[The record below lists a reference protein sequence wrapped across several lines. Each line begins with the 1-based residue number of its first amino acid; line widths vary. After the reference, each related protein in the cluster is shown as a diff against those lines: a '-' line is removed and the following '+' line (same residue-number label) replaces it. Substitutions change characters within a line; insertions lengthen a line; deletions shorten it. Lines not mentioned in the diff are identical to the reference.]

1 MIILM
6 VSELNE
12 IYNLSN
18 DKAYLDSAIIIKDTK
33 LWFNELE
40 TKYDKKV
47 SKFTEIPKIAFTDMI
62 ANNID
67 TLILTNI
74 WEISDKK
81 YFYSNEY
88 IQENDCIEPP
98 IKDFTIA
105 NEFGGINNL
114 TKFLKDL
121 KHINFNIGIIFDF
134 TNIAI
139 DSNILLKN
147 LSWFEVDEVKNFQI
161 DTNSLFLEIND
172 RFEIYTR
179 FDKNVDNK
187 FLIKNNSTK
196 KSYVVKNSVNK
207 LLHPIPNTAKI
218 NIVNSS
224 MQNYILDLLVSF
236 SKLIDVILIK
246 SAYVLDYQEFL
257 LKINQ
262 ETSKNSLILM
272 DENKVYEN
280 YLEDDYNLKYFNEEF
295 LNLLVLEEN
304 ENFRNLIKNI
314 LEFDPRIL
322 YQFFNYTIGIDLTTY
337 DMDLQIND
345 KLYGIMI
352 IILGL
357 PSKSIIHHER
367 LSMSGIKKSKIND
380 DIKFFKDN
388 IVRRYEKDVQFMI
401 DNQKMFL
408 NVHNFH
414 FYDFFDVYG
423 EVNHNVIALSNYD
436 DENKSLLAY
445 NNQFSQISGWIKRT
459 VAFTNID
466 NDNITKLQQM
476 DIFDALNISNEDG
489 YIIFQDHITK
499 LEYIRSKD
507 DIRSNGLYI
516 KLNAYKYHL
525 FVDIQEI
532 NNDLDIWEEVSVA
545 LNGEGIQNLETI
557 YNEFLIQKRR
567 DDKNLGNEEIITKN
581 SLMKIKQIINE
592 KLEENKKLQ
601 EEFTLMNYSKG
612 KLDELLKIDQSLD
625 DRNQQL
631 KNLIYKLSKK

>member
-1 MIILM
+1 M

-12 IYNLSN
+12 VYNLSN
-18 DKAYLDSAIIIKDTK
+18 GKIDLDSAIVTKDTK
-33 LWFNELE
+33 LWFDELE
-40 TKYDKKV
+40 KKYNKDI
-47 SKFTEIPKIAFTDMI
+47 SKFTDIPKIVLEDMMI
-62 ANNID
+62 NNID
-67 TLILTNI
+67 SLILTNI
-74 WEISDKK
+74 WEISENK

-88 IQENDCIEPP
+88 IQDNNYIEPP
-98 IKDFTIA
+98 IKDFTISSK
-105 NEFGGINNL
+105 FGGINDF
-114 TKFLKDL
+114 KIFLKQA
-121 KHINFNIGIIFDF
+121 KSINFNIGIVFDF
-134 TNIAI
+134 GNIAI

-147 LSWFEVDEVKNFQI
+147 LSWFEVDEVKDIKI
-161 DTNSLFLEIND
+161 DPNSLFLEVND
-172 RFEIYTR
+172 EFDIYTQYN
-179 FDKNVDNK
+179 KNIDNK
-187 FLIKNNSTK
+187 FLIHSNLTK
-196 KSYVVKNSVNK
+196 KYYTVTNSSNK
-207 LLHPIPNTAKI
+207 LSSPIPNTAKI
-218 NIVNSS
+218 NIENSN
-224 MQNYILDLLVSF
+224 MKKYILDLIVSF
-236 SKLIDVILIK
+236 SKLIDIILIK
-246 SAYVLDYQEFL
+246 SAYILDDEVFL

-262 ETSKNSLILM
+262 DISKNSLILM

-280 YLEDDYNLKYFNEEF
+280 YLENDYNFKYYNEEF

-304 ENFRNLIKNI
+304 EKFRNLIKKI

-322 YQFFNYTIGIDLTTY
+322 YQFVNYTIGVDLSTY

-367 LSMSGIKKSKIND
+367 LSISEIRRIKVNENV
-380 DIKFFKDN
+380 KFYKEN
-388 IVRRYEKDVQFMI
+388 IVRRYEKDIQFMI
-401 DNQKMFL
+401 DNQKMYL
-408 NVHNFH
+408 DIHNFH

-423 EVNHNVIALSNYD
+423 KVNHNVIALSNYD
-436 DENKSLLAY
+436 NENKSLLAY

-459 VAFTNID
+459 VAFSNID
-466 NDNITKLQQM
+466 NDDITKLQQM

-489 YIIFQDHITK
+489 YIIFKDHITK

-532 NNDLDIWEEVSVA
+532 NNDLDIWEEVSFV
-545 LNGEGIQNLETI
+545 LNGEGIQNLQTI
-557 YNEFLIQKRR
+557 YNEVLLQKRQV
-567 DDKNLGNEEIITKN
+567 DDNLGNQEIITKN
-581 SLMKIKQIINE
+581 SLIKIKQIINE
-592 KLEENKKLQ
+592 KLIENKILQ

-612 KLDELLKIDQSLD
+612 KLDELLKIEQALD

>member
-1 MIILM
+1 M

-12 IYNLSN
+12 VYNLSN
-18 DKAYLDSAIIIKDTK
+18 DKTYLDSAIVIKDTK
-33 LWFNELE
+33 LWFDELE
-40 TKYDKKV
+40 KKYNKSI
-47 SKFTEIPKIAFTDMI
+47 SKFTDIPKIILEDMI

-67 TLILTNI
+67 SLILTNI
-74 WEISDKK
+74 WEISEKK

-88 IQENDCIEPP
+88 VQDNDYIEPP
-98 IKDFTIA
+98 INNFTIS
-105 NEFGGINNL
+105 NKFGGLNDFKIFL
-114 TKFLKDL
+114 TQAKS
-121 KHINFNIGIIFDF
+121 INFNIGIIFDF

-147 LSWFEVDEVKNFQI
+147 LTWFEVDEIEDIQI
-161 DTNSLFLEIND
+161 EPNSLFLDVND
-172 RFEIYTR
+172 EFEIYTQYN
-179 FDKNVDNK
+179 KNIDNK
-187 FLIKNNSTK
+187 FLIHNNLTK
-196 KSYVVKNSVNK
+196 KNYIVKNSSNK
-207 LLHPIPNTAKI
+207 LSQPIPNTAKI
-218 NIVNSS
+218 NIENSN
-224 MQNYILDLLVSF
+224 MKKYIYDLLVYYSE
-236 SKLIDVILIK
+236 LIDIILIK
-246 SAYVLDYQEFL
+246 SAYILDDEEFL
-257 LKINQ
+257 SKINQ
-262 ETSKNSLILM
+262 DTSKNSLILM

-280 YLEDDYNLKYFNEEF
+280 YLENDYNLKYFNEEF

-304 ENFRNLIKNI
+304 EKFRNLLKNI

-322 YQFFNYTIGIDLTTY
+322 YQFVNYTIGIDLSTY

-367 LSMSGIKKSKIND
+367 LSMSEIRRIKVND
-380 DIKFFKDN
+380 NVKFYKEN
-388 IVRRYEKDVQFMI
+388 IVRRYEKDIQFMI

-408 NVHNFH
+408 DIHNFH

-436 DENKSLLAY
+436 NENKSLLAY

-459 VAFTNID
+459 VAFSNTD
-466 NDNITKLQQM
+466 NDDITKLQQM

-489 YIIFQDHITK
+489 YIIFKDHITK

-532 NNDLDIWEEVSVA
+532 NNDLDIWEEVSFA

-557 YNEFLIQKRR
+557 YNEVLIQKRQ
-567 DDKNLGNEEIITKN
+567 DDNNLGNQEIITKN
-581 SLMKIKQIINE
+581 SLIKIKQIINE
-592 KLEENKKLQ
+592 KLEENKILQ

-612 KLDELLKIDQSLD
+612 KLDELLKIEQALD
-625 DRNQQL
+625 NRNQQL

>member
-1 MIILM
+1 M

-12 IYNLSN
+12 VYNLPN
-18 DKAYLDSAIIIKDTK
+18 EKTYLDSAIVIKDTK

-40 TKYDKKV
+40 KKYNKAI
-47 SKFTEIPKIAFTDMI
+47 SKFTDVPKNILEDMI

-67 TLILTNI
+67 SLILTNI
-74 WEISDKK
+74 WEISENK

-88 IQENDCIEPP
+88 IQDNDYIEPP
-98 IKDFTIA
+98 INNFTIS
-105 NEFGGINNL
+105 NKFGGINDF
-114 TKFLKDL
+114 KIFLKQA
-121 KHINFNIGIIFDF
+121 KSINFNIGIIFDF

-139 DSNILLKN
+139 DSNILLNN
-147 LSWFEVDEVKNFQI
+147 LSWFEVDEIEDIQI
-161 DTNSLFLEIND
+161 DTNSLFLDVND
-172 RFEIYTR
+172 EFEIYTQYN
-179 FDKNVDNK
+179 KNIDNK
-187 FLIKNNSTK
+187 FLIRNNLTK
-196 KSYVVKNSVNK
+196 KNYIVTNSSNK
-207 LLHPIPNTAKI
+207 LSQPIPNTAKI
-218 NIVNSS
+218 NIENSN
-224 MQNYILDLLVSF
+224 MKKYIFDLLVSF
-236 SKLIDVILIK
+236 SKLIDIILIK
-246 SAYVLDYQEFL
+246 SAYILDDEEFL
-257 LKINQ
+257 LKINKD
-262 ETSKNSLILM
+262 TSKNSLILM

-280 YLEDDYNLKYFNEEF
+280 YLEKDYNLNYFNEEF

-304 ENFRNLIKNI
+304 EKFRNLLKNI

-322 YQFFNYTIGIDLTTY
+322 YQFVNYTIGIDLSTY

-367 LSMSGIKKSKIND
+367 LSMSEIRRTKVND
-380 DIKFFKDN
+380 NVKFYKEN
-388 IVRRYEKDVQFMI
+388 IVKRYEKDIQFMI

-408 NVHNFH
+408 DINNFH

-436 DENKSLLAY
+436 NENKSLLAY

-459 VAFTNID
+459 VAFSNTD
-466 NDNITKLQQM
+466 NDDITKLQQM

-489 YIIFQDHITK
+489 YIIFKDHITK

-532 NNDLDIWEEVSVA
+532 NNDLDIWEEVSFA

-557 YNEFLIQKRR
+557 YNEVLIQKRQ
-567 DDKNLGNEEIITKN
+567 DDNKLRKQEIITKN
-581 SLMKIKQIINE
+581 SLIKIKQIINE
-592 KLEENKKLQ
+592 KLEENKILQ

-612 KLDELLKIDQSLD
+612 KLDELLKIEQALD
-625 DRNQQL
+625 NRNQQL

>member
-1 MIILM
+1 M

-12 IYNLSN
+12 VYNLSN
-18 DKAYLDSAIIIKDTK
+18 DKTYLDSAIVIKDAK
-33 LWFNELE
+33 LWFDELE
-40 TKYDKKV
+40 KKYNKSI
-47 SKFTEIPKIAFTDMI
+47 SKFTDIPKIILEDMI

-67 TLILTNI
+67 SLILTNI
-74 WEISDKK
+74 WEISETK

-88 IQENDCIEPP
+88 IQDNDFIEPP
-98 IKDFTIA
+98 INNFTIS
-105 NEFGGINNL
+105 NKFGGINDFKIFL
-114 TKFLKDL
+114 TQAKS
-121 KHINFNIGIIFDF
+121 INFNIGIIFDF

-147 LSWFEVDEVKNFQI
+147 LTWFDVDEIEDIQI
-161 DTNSLFLEIND
+161 EPNSLFLDVND
-172 RFEIYTR
+172 EFEIYTQYN
-179 FDKNVDNK
+179 KNIDNK
-187 FLIKNNSTK
+187 FLIHNNLTK
-196 KSYVVKNSVNK
+196 KKYIVKNSSNK
-207 LLHPIPNTAKI
+207 LSQPIPNTAKI
-218 NIVNSS
+218 NIENSN
-224 MQNYILDLLVSF
+224 MKKYIYDLLVYYSE
-236 SKLIDVILIK
+236 LIDIILIK
-246 SAYVLDYQEFL
+246 SAYILDDEEFL
-257 LKINQ
+257 SKINQ
-262 ETSKNSLILM
+262 DTSKNSLILM

-280 YLEDDYNLKYFNEEF
+280 YLENDYNLKYFNEEF

-304 ENFRNLIKNI
+304 EKFRNLLKNI

-322 YQFFNYTIGIDLTTY
+322 YQFVNYTIGIDLSTY

-367 LSMSGIKKSKIND
+367 LSMSEIRRKKVND
-380 DIKFFKDN
+380 NVKFYKEN
-388 IVRRYEKDVQFMI
+388 IVRRYEKDIQFMI

-408 NVHNFH
+408 DIHNFH

-436 DENKSLLAY
+436 NENKSLLAY

-459 VAFTNID
+459 VAFSNTD
-466 NDNITKLQQM
+466 NDDITKLQQM

-489 YIIFQDHITK
+489 YIIFKDHITK

-532 NNDLDIWEEVSVA
+532 NNDLDIWEEVSFA

-557 YNEFLIQKRR
+557 YNEFLIQKRQ
-567 DDKNLGNEEIITKN
+567 DDNNLGNQEIITKN
-581 SLMKIKQIINE
+581 SLIKIKQIINE
-592 KLEENKKLQ
+592 KLEENKILH

-612 KLDELLKIDQSLD
+612 KLDELLKIEQALD
-625 DRNQQL
+625 NRNQQL

>member
-1 MIILM
+1 M

-12 IYNLSN
+12 VYNLSN
-18 DKAYLDSAIIIKDTK
+18 DKTYLDSAIVIKDTK
-33 LWFNELE
+33 LWFDELE
-40 TKYDKKV
+40 KKYNKSI
-47 SKFTEIPKIAFTDMI
+47 SKFTDIPKIILEDMI

-67 TLILTNI
+67 SLILTNI
-74 WEISDKK
+74 WEISEKK

-88 IQENDCIEPP
+88 VQDNDYIEPP
-98 IKDFTIA
+98 INNFTIS
-105 NEFGGINNL
+105 NKFGGINDFKIFL
-114 TKFLKDL
+114 TQAKS
-121 KHINFNIGIIFDF
+121 INFNIGIIFDF

-147 LSWFEVDEVKNFQI
+147 LTWFEVDEIEDIQI
-161 DTNSLFLEIND
+161 EPNSLFLDVND
-172 RFEIYTR
+172 EFEIYTQYN
-179 FDKNVDNK
+179 KNIDNK
-187 FLIKNNSTK
+187 FLIHNNLTK
-196 KSYVVKNSVNK
+196 KNYIVKNSSNK
-207 LLHPIPNTAKI
+207 LSQPIPNTAKI
-218 NIVNSS
+218 NIENSN
-224 MQNYILDLLVSF
+224 MKKYIYDLLVYYSE
-236 SKLIDVILIK
+236 LIDIILIK
-246 SAYVLDYQEFL
+246 SAYILDDEEFL
-257 LKINQ
+257 SKINQ
-262 ETSKNSLILM
+262 DTSKNSLILM

-280 YLEDDYNLKYFNEEF
+280 YLENDYNLKYFNEEF

-304 ENFRNLIKNI
+304 ERFRNLLKNI

-322 YQFFNYTIGIDLTTY
+322 YQFVNYTIGIDLSTY

-367 LSMSGIKKSKIND
+367 LSMSEIRRIKVND
-380 DIKFFKDN
+380 NVKFYKEN
-388 IVRRYEKDVQFMI
+388 IVRRYEKDIQFMI

-408 NVHNFH
+408 DIHNFH

-436 DENKSLLAY
+436 NENKSLLAY

-459 VAFTNID
+459 VAFSNTD
-466 NDNITKLQQM
+466 NDDITKLQQM

-489 YIIFQDHITK
+489 YIIFKDHITK

-532 NNDLDIWEEVSVA
+532 NNDLDIWEEVSFA

-557 YNEFLIQKRR
+557 YNEVLIQKRQ
-567 DDKNLGNEEIITKN
+567 DDNNLGNQEIITKN
-581 SLMKIKQIINE
+581 SLIKIKQIINE
-592 KLEENKKLQ
+592 KLEENKILQ

-612 KLDELLKIDQSLD
+612 KLDELLKIEQALD
-625 DRNQQL
+625 NRNQQL

>member
-1 MIILM
+1 M

-12 IYNLSN
+12 VYNLSN
-18 DKAYLDSAIIIKDTK
+18 DKTYIDSAIVIKDTK
-33 LWFNELE
+33 LWFDELE
-40 TKYDKKV
+40 KKYNKSI
-47 SKFTEIPKIAFTDMI
+47 SKFTDIPKIILEDMI

-67 TLILTNI
+67 SLILTNI
-74 WEISDKK
+74 WEISEKK

-88 IQENDCIEPP
+88 VQDNDYIEPP
-98 IKDFTIA
+98 INNFTIS
-105 NEFGGINNL
+105 NKFGGINDFKIFL
-114 TKFLKDL
+114 TQAKS
-121 KHINFNIGIIFDF
+121 INFNIGIIFDF

-147 LSWFEVDEVKNFQI
+147 LTWFEVDEIEDIQI
-161 DTNSLFLEIND
+161 EPNSLFLDVND
-172 RFEIYTR
+172 EFEIYTQYN
-179 FDKNVDNK
+179 KNIDNK
-187 FLIKNNSTK
+187 FLIHNNLTK
-196 KSYVVKNSVNK
+196 KNYIVKNSSNK
-207 LLHPIPNTAKI
+207 LSQPIPNTAKI
-218 NIVNSS
+218 NIENSN
-224 MQNYILDLLVSF
+224 MKKYIYDLLVYYSE
-236 SKLIDVILIK
+236 LIDIILIK
-246 SAYVLDYQEFL
+246 SAYILDDEEFL
-257 LKINQ
+257 SKINQ
-262 ETSKNSLILM
+262 DTSKNSLILM

-280 YLEDDYNLKYFNEEF
+280 YLENDYNLKYFNEEF

-304 ENFRNLIKNI
+304 EKFRNLLKNI

-322 YQFFNYTIGIDLTTY
+322 YQFVNYTIGIDLSTY

-367 LSMSGIKKSKIND
+367 LSMSEIRRIKVND
-380 DIKFFKDN
+380 NVKFYKEN
-388 IVRRYEKDVQFMI
+388 IVRRYEKDIQFMI

-408 NVHNFH
+408 DIHNFH

-436 DENKSLLAY
+436 NENKSLLAY

-459 VAFTNID
+459 VAFSNTD
-466 NDNITKLQQM
+466 NDDITKLQQM

-489 YIIFQDHITK
+489 YIIFKDHITK

-532 NNDLDIWEEVSVA
+532 NNDLDIWEEVSFA

-557 YNEFLIQKRR
+557 YNEVLIQKRQ
-567 DDKNLGNEEIITKN
+567 DDNNLGNQEIITKN
-581 SLMKIKQIINE
+581 SLIKIKQIINE
-592 KLEENKKLQ
+592 KLEENKILQ

-612 KLDELLKIDQSLD
+612 KLDELLKIEQALD
-625 DRNQQL
+625 NRNQQL

>member
-1 MIILM
+1 M

-12 IYNLSN
+12 VYNLPN
-18 DKAYLDSAIIIKDTK
+18 EKTYLDSAIVIKDTK

-40 TKYDKKV
+40 KKYNKAI
-47 SKFTEIPKIAFTDMI
+47 SKFTDVPKNILEDMI

-67 TLILTNI
+67 SLILTNI
-74 WEISDKK
+74 WEISENK

-88 IQENDCIEPP
+88 IQDNDYIEPP
-98 IKDFTIA
+98 INNFTIS
-105 NEFGGINNL
+105 NKFGGINDF
-114 TKFLKDL
+114 KIFLKQA
-121 KHINFNIGIIFDF
+121 KSINFNIGIIFDF

-139 DSNILLKN
+139 DSNILLNN
-147 LSWFEVDEVKNFQI
+147 LSWFEFDEIEDIQI
-161 DTNSLFLEIND
+161 DTNSLFLDVND
-172 RFEIYTR
+172 EFEIYTQYN
-179 FDKNVDNK
+179 KNIDNK
-187 FLIKNNSTK
+187 FLIRNNLTK
-196 KSYVVKNSVNK
+196 KNYIVTNSSNK
-207 LLHPIPNTAKI
+207 LSQPIPNTAKI
-218 NIVNSS
+218 NIENSN
-224 MQNYILDLLVSF
+224 MKKYIFDLLVSF
-236 SKLIDVILIK
+236 SKLIDIILIK
-246 SAYVLDYQEFL
+246 SAYILDDEEFL
-257 LKINQ
+257 LKINKD
-262 ETSKNSLILM
+262 TSKNSLILM

-280 YLEDDYNLKYFNEEF
+280 YLEKDYNLNYFNEEF

-304 ENFRNLIKNI
+304 EKFRNLLKNI

-322 YQFFNYTIGIDLTTY
+322 YQFVNYTIGIDLSTY

-367 LSMSGIKKSKIND
+367 LSMSEIRRTKVND
-380 DIKFFKDN
+380 NVKFYKEN
-388 IVRRYEKDVQFMI
+388 IVKRYEKDIQFMI

-408 NVHNFH
+408 DINNFH

-436 DENKSLLAY
+436 NENKSLLAY

-459 VAFTNID
+459 VAFSNTD
-466 NDNITKLQQM
+466 NDDITKLQQM

-489 YIIFQDHITK
+489 YIIFKDHITK

-532 NNDLDIWEEVSVA
+532 NNDLDIWEEVSFA

-557 YNEFLIQKRR
+557 YNEVLIQKRQ
-567 DDKNLGNEEIITKN
+567 DDNKLRKQEIITKN
-581 SLMKIKQIINE
+581 SLIKIKQIINE
-592 KLEENKKLQ
+592 KLEENKILQ

-612 KLDELLKIDQSLD
+612 KLDELLKIEQALD
-625 DRNQQL
+625 NRNQQL

>member
-1 MIILM
+1 M

-12 IYNLSN
+12 VYNLPN
-18 DKAYLDSAIIIKDTK
+18 EKTYLDSAIVIKDTK

-40 TKYDKKV
+40 KKYNKAI
-47 SKFTEIPKIAFTDMI
+47 SKFTDVPKNILEDMI

-67 TLILTNI
+67 SLILTNI
-74 WEISDKK
+74 WEISENK

-88 IQENDCIEPP
+88 IQDNDYIEPP
-98 IKDFTIA
+98 INNFTIS
-105 NEFGGINNL
+105 NKFGGINDF
-114 TKFLKDL
+114 KIFLKQA
-121 KHINFNIGIIFDF
+121 KSINFNIGIIFDF

-147 LSWFEVDEVKNFQI
+147 LTWFEVDEIEDIQI
-161 DTNSLFLEIND
+161 DTNSLFLDVND
-172 RFEIYTR
+172 EFEIYTQYN
-179 FDKNVDNK
+179 KNIDNK
-187 FLIKNNSTK
+187 FLIRNNLTK
-196 KSYVVKNSVNK
+196 KNYIVTNSSNK
-207 LLHPIPNTAKI
+207 LSQPIPNTAKI
-218 NIVNSS
+218 NIENSN
-224 MQNYILDLLVSF
+224 MKKYIFDLLVSF
-236 SKLIDVILIK
+236 SKLIDIILIK
-246 SAYVLDYQEFL
+246 SAYILDDEEFL
-257 LKINQ
+257 LKINKD
-262 ETSKNSLILM
+262 TSKNSLILM

-280 YLEDDYNLKYFNEEF
+280 YLEKDYNLNYFNEEF

-304 ENFRNLIKNI
+304 EKFRNLLKNI

-322 YQFFNYTIGIDLTTY
+322 YQFVNYTIGIDLSTY

-367 LSMSGIKKSKIND
+367 LSMSEIRRTKVND
-380 DIKFFKDN
+380 NVKFYKEN
-388 IVRRYEKDVQFMI
+388 IVKRYEKDIQFMI

-408 NVHNFH
+408 DINNFH

-436 DENKSLLAY
+436 NENKSLLAY

-459 VAFTNID
+459 VAFSNTD
-466 NDNITKLQQM
+466 NDDITKLQQM

-489 YIIFQDHITK
+489 YIIFKDHITK

-532 NNDLDIWEEVSVA
+532 NNDLDIWEEVSFA

-557 YNEFLIQKRR
+557 YNEVLIQKRQ
-567 DDKNLGNEEIITKN
+567 DDNNLGNQEIITKN
-581 SLMKIKQIINE
+581 SLIKIKQIINE
-592 KLEENKKLQ
+592 KLEENKILQ

-612 KLDELLKIDQSLD
+612 KLDELLKIEQALD
-625 DRNQQL
+625 NRNQQL

>member
-1 MIILM
+1 M

-12 IYNLSN
+12 VYNLSN
-18 DKAYLDSAIIIKDTK
+18 DKTYLDSAIFIKDTK
-33 LWFNELE
+33 LWFDELE
-40 TKYDKKV
+40 KKYNKSI
-47 SKFTEIPKIAFTDMI
+47 SKFTDIPKIILEDMI

-67 TLILTNI
+67 SLILTNI
-74 WEISDKK
+74 WEISEKK

-88 IQENDCIEPP
+88 IQDNDYIEPP
-98 IKDFTIA
+98 INNFTIS
-105 NEFGGINNL
+105 NKFGGINDFKIFL
-114 TKFLKDL
+114 TQAKS
-121 KHINFNIGIIFDF
+121 INFNIGIIFDF

-147 LSWFEVDEVKNFQI
+147 LTWFEVDEIEDIQI
-161 DTNSLFLEIND
+161 EPNSLFLDVND
-172 RFEIYTR
+172 EFEIYTQYN
-179 FDKNVDNK
+179 KNIDNK
-187 FLIKNNSTK
+187 FLIHNNLTK
-196 KSYVVKNSVNK
+196 KNYIVKNSSNK
-207 LLHPIPNTAKI
+207 LSQPIPNTAKI
-218 NIVNSS
+218 NIQNSN
-224 MQNYILDLLVSF
+224 MKKYIYDLLVYYSE
-236 SKLIDVILIK
+236 LIDIILIK
-246 SAYVLDYQEFL
+246 SAYILDDEEFL
-257 LKINQ
+257 SKINQ
-262 ETSKNSLILM
+262 DTSKNSLILM

-280 YLEDDYNLKYFNEEF
+280 YLENDYNLKYFNEEF

-304 ENFRNLIKNI
+304 EKFRNLLKNI

-322 YQFFNYTIGIDLTTY
+322 YQFVNYTIGIDLSTY

-367 LSMSGIKKSKIND
+367 LSMSEIRRTKVND
-380 DIKFFKDN
+380 NVKFYKEN
-388 IVRRYEKDVQFMI
+388 IVKRYEKDIQFMI

-408 NVHNFH
+408 DIHNFH

-436 DENKSLLAY
+436 NENKSLLAY

-459 VAFTNID
+459 VAFSNTD
-466 NDNITKLQQM
+466 NEDITKLQQM

-489 YIIFQDHITK
+489 YIIFKDHITK

-532 NNDLDIWEEVSVA
+532 NNDLDIWEEVSFA

-557 YNEFLIQKRR
+557 YNEVLIQKRQ
-567 DDKNLGNEEIITKN
+567 DDNNLGNQEIITKN
-581 SLMKIKQIINE
+581 SLIKIKQIINE
-592 KLEENKKLQ
+592 KLEENKILQ

-612 KLDELLKIDQSLD
+612 KLDELLKIEQALD
-625 DRNQQL
+625 NRNQQL

>member
-1 MIILM
+1 M

-12 IYNLSN
+12 VYNLSN
-18 DKAYLDSAIIIKDTK
+18 DKTYLDSAIVIKDTK
-33 LWFNELE
+33 LWFDELE
-40 TKYDKKV
+40 KKYNKSI
-47 SKFTEIPKIAFTDMI
+47 SKFTDIPKIILEDMI

-67 TLILTNI
+67 SLILTNI
-74 WEISDKK
+74 WEISEKK

-88 IQENDCIEPP
+88 VQDNDYIEPP
-98 IKDFTIA
+98 INNFTIS
-105 NEFGGINNL
+105 NKFGGINDFKIFL
-114 TKFLKDL
+114 TQAKS
-121 KHINFNIGIIFDF
+121 INFNIGIIFDF

-147 LSWFEVDEVKNFQI
+147 LTWFEVDEIEDIQI
-161 DTNSLFLEIND
+161 EPNSLFLDVND
-172 RFEIYTR
+172 EFEIYTQYN
-179 FDKNVDNK
+179 KNIDNK
-187 FLIKNNSTK
+187 FLIHNNLTK
-196 KSYVVKNSVNK
+196 KNYIVKNSSNK
-207 LLHPIPNTAKI
+207 LSQPIPNTAKI
-218 NIVNSS
+218 NIENSN
-224 MQNYILDLLVSF
+224 MKKYIYDLLVYYSE
-236 SKLIDVILIK
+236 LIDIILIK
-246 SAYVLDYQEFL
+246 SAYILDDEEFL
-257 LKINQ
+257 SKINQ
-262 ETSKNSLILM
+262 DTSKNSLILM

-280 YLEDDYNLKYFNEEF
+280 YLENDYNLKYFNEEF

-304 ENFRNLIKNI
+304 EKFRNLLKNI

-322 YQFFNYTIGIDLTTY
+322 YQFVNYTIGIDLSTY

-367 LSMSGIKKSKIND
+367 LSMSEIRRIKVND
-380 DIKFFKDN
+380 NVKFYKEN
-388 IVRRYEKDVQFMI
+388 IVRRYEKDIQFMI

-408 NVHNFH
+408 DIHNFH

-436 DENKSLLAY
+436 NENKSLLAY

-459 VAFTNID
+459 VAFSNTD
-466 NDNITKLQQM
+466 NDDITKLQQM

-489 YIIFQDHITK
+489 YIIFKDHITK

-532 NNDLDIWEEVSVA
+532 NNDLDIWEEVSFA

-557 YNEFLIQKRR
+557 YNEFLIQKRQ
-567 DDKNLGNEEIITKN
+567 DDNNLGNQEIITKN
-581 SLMKIKQIINE
+581 SLIKIKQIINE
-592 KLEENKKLQ
+592 KLEENKILQ

-612 KLDELLKIDQSLD
+612 KLDELLKIEQALD
-625 DRNQQL
+625 NRNQQL

>member
-1 MIILM
+1 M

-12 IYNLSN
+12 VYNLSN
-18 DKAYLDSAIIIKDTK
+18 DKTYLDSAIVIKDTK
-33 LWFNELE
+33 LWFDELE
-40 TKYDKKV
+40 KKYNKSI
-47 SKFTEIPKIAFTDMI
+47 SKFTDIPKIILEDMI

-67 TLILTNI
+67 SLILTNI
-74 WEISDKK
+74 WEISEKK

-88 IQENDCIEPP
+88 VQDNDYIEPP
-98 IKDFTIA
+98 INNFTIS
-105 NEFGGINNL
+105 NKFGGINDFKIFL
-114 TKFLKDL
+114 TQAKS
-121 KHINFNIGIIFDF
+121 INFNIGIIFDF

-147 LSWFEVDEVKNFQI
+147 LTWFEVDEIEDIQI
-161 DTNSLFLEIND
+161 EPNSLFLDVND
-172 RFEIYTR
+172 EFEIYTQYN
-179 FDKNVDNK
+179 KNIDNK
-187 FLIKNNSTK
+187 FLIHNNLTK
-196 KSYVVKNSVNK
+196 KNYIVKNSSNK
-207 LLHPIPNTAKI
+207 LSQPIPNTAKI
-218 NIVNSS
+218 NIENSN
-224 MQNYILDLLVSF
+224 MKKYIYDLLVYYSE
-236 SKLIDVILIK
+236 LIDIILIK
-246 SAYVLDYQEFL
+246 SAYILDDEEFL
-257 LKINQ
+257 SKINQ
-262 ETSKNSLILM
+262 DTSKNSLILM

-280 YLEDDYNLKYFNEEF
+280 YLENDYNLKYFNEEF

-304 ENFRNLIKNI
+304 EKFRNLLKNI

-322 YQFFNYTIGIDLTTY
+322 YQFVNYTIGIDLSTY

-367 LSMSGIKKSKIND
+367 LSMSEIRRIKVND
-380 DIKFFKDN
+380 NVKFYKEN
-388 IVRRYEKDVQFMI
+388 IVRRYEKDIQFMI

-408 NVHNFH
+408 DIHNFH

-436 DENKSLLAY
+436 NENKSLLAY

-459 VAFTNID
+459 VAFSNTD
-466 NDNITKLQQM
+466 NDDITKLQQM

-489 YIIFQDHITK
+489 YIIFKDHITK

-532 NNDLDIWEEVSVA
+532 NNDLDIWEEVSFA

-557 YNEFLIQKRR
+557 YNEVLIQKRQ
-567 DDKNLGNEEIITKN
+567 DDNNLGNQEIITKN
-581 SLMKIKQIINE
+581 SLIKIKQIINE
-592 KLEENKKLQ
+592 KLEENKILQ

-612 KLDELLKIDQSLD
+612 KLDELLKIEQALD
-625 DRNQQL
+625 NRNQQL

>member
-1 MIILM
+1 M

-12 IYNLSN
+12 VYNLSN
-18 DKAYLDSAIIIKDTK
+18 DKTYLDSAIVIKDTK
-33 LWFNELE
+33 LWFDELE
-40 TKYDKKV
+40 KKYNKSI
-47 SKFTEIPKIAFTDMI
+47 SKFTDIPKIILEDMI

-67 TLILTNI
+67 SLILTNI
-74 WEISDKK
+74 WEISEKK

-88 IQENDCIEPP
+88 VQDNDYIEPP
-98 IKDFTIA
+98 INNFTIS
-105 NEFGGINNL
+105 NKFGGINDFKIFL
-114 TKFLKDL
+114 TQAKS
-121 KHINFNIGIIFDF
+121 INFNIGIIFDF

-147 LSWFEVDEVKNFQI
+147 LTWFEVDEIEDIQI
-161 DTNSLFLEIND
+161 EPNSLFLDVND
-172 RFEIYTR
+172 EFEIYTQYN
-179 FDKNVDNK
+179 KNIDNK
-187 FLIKNNSTK
+187 FLIHNNLTK
-196 KSYVVKNSVNK
+196 KNYIVKNSSNK
-207 LLHPIPNTAKI
+207 LSQPIPNTAKI
-218 NIVNSS
+218 NIENSN
-224 MQNYILDLLVSF
+224 MKKYIYDLLVYYSE
-236 SKLIDVILIK
+236 LIDIILIK
-246 SAYVLDYQEFL
+246 SAYILDDEEFL
-257 LKINQ
+257 SKINQ
-262 ETSKNSLILM
+262 DTSKNSLILM

-280 YLEDDYNLKYFNEEF
+280 YLENDYNLKYFNEEF

-304 ENFRNLIKNI
+304 EKFRNLLKNI

-322 YQFFNYTIGIDLTTY
+322 YQFVNYTIGIDLSTY

-367 LSMSGIKKSKIND
+367 LSMSEIRRTKVND
-380 DIKFFKDN
+380 NVKFYKEN
-388 IVRRYEKDVQFMI
+388 IVRRYEKDIQFMI

-408 NVHNFH
+408 DIHNFH

-436 DENKSLLAY
+436 NENKSLLAY

-459 VAFTNID
+459 VAFSNTD
-466 NDNITKLQQM
+466 NDDITKLQQM

-489 YIIFQDHITK
+489 YIIFKDHITK

-532 NNDLDIWEEVSVA
+532 NNDLDIWEEVSFA

-557 YNEFLIQKRR
+557 YNEVLRQKRQ
-567 DDKNLGNEEIITKN
+567 DGNNLGNQEIITKN
-581 SLMKIKQIINE
+581 SLIKIKQIINE
-592 KLEENKKLQ
+592 KLEENKILQ

-612 KLDELLKIDQSLD
+612 KLDELLKIEQALD
-625 DRNQQL
+625 NRNQQL